1 MEVTDMVD
9 KVGDNLTRANQVLA
23 ELKEAGYSNKD
34 LQELSLLVLL
44 ELGCNVENPRVDGH
58 SI

>member
-1 MEVTDMVD
+1 MVD